1 MNHITANE
9 ISLSSTHNTH
19 PLASI
24 TDKKLSRLLELITS
38 IIPIAY
44 IFRCTPNA
52 SRISLIIVLDQHR
65 YQATEETKDIL
76 QFLALSQINVELIYY
91 SYGTL
96 NDILQRGNLF
106 FATYCRRINCIYQ
119 HTSNYDF
126 IESSEITLAAM
137 KSSSTAILN
146 NGLEKANNFF
156 EGATAYIAM
165 GKLHL
170 AAFMLHQ
177 TCEQV
182 LKLII
187 KLFNG
192 TDFKS
197 HQLALLQ
204 KNAGFYYPEIKSI
217 FNAKENK
224 ELKWLEL
231 LQQAYVGARY
241 DDNYKIELQHL
252 TFLQEKIASMLNKI
266 SSRGLLFAD

>member
-1 MNHITANE
+1 MNHIFANQVSSNLTE
-9 ISLSSTHNTH
+9 NINHISSL
-19 PLASI
+19 P
-24 TDKKLSRLLELITS
+24 DQKLNHLLELLTN

-52 SRISLIIVLDQHR
+52 ARISLILVLDQHR

-76 QFLALSQINVELIYY
+76 KFLALSQINVELIYY
-91 SYGTL
+91 SYGTI
-96 NDILQRGNLF
+96 NDLLQRGDLF
-106 FATYCRRINCIYQ
+106 FATYCRRVNCIYQ
-119 HTSNYDF
+119 HTANYDF
-126 IESSEITLAAM
+126 IESSDITLAAM
-137 KSSSTAILN
+137 KSSSMAILN

-156 EGATAYIAM
+156 EGATAYLAM
-165 GKLHL
+165 GRLHL

-187 KLFNG
+187 KLYNG
-192 TDFKS
+192 KDFKS

-204 KNAGFYYPEIKSI
+204 KNAGFYFPEINNI
-217 FNAKENK
+217 FDTKASK

-241 DDNYKIELQHL
+241 DDDYKIEPKHL
-252 TFLQEKIASMLNKI
+252 SFLQERTLQMLNKI
-266 SSRGLLFAD
+266 RKHGLILD